1 MKKHISTK
9 FKNVVEEILAL
20 IKNTKLEITAII
32 ISIVVVV
39 LKLDN
44 KLNLKDYFTSD
55 RLNGIAAFFAIT
67 IGVYIAVVTIL
78 ATSEPA
84 ISKNILKKKLDKKL
98 INIIIVGI
106 VENISA
112 AGIAMFIPMNV
123 ITRYILFVFIIISIL
138 SFVKFIILLLLLFK
152 GNLNQMAKD
161 IDSRDRYENEIYNCL
176 NKIANGVEKNLK

>member
-55 RLNGIAAFFAIT
+55 RLNGIAAF
-67 IGVYIAVVTIL
+67 L
-78 ATSEPA
+78 
-84 ISKNILKKKLDKKL
+84 
-98 INIIIVGI
+98 
-106 VENISA
+106 
-112 AGIAMFIPMNV
+112 
-123 ITRYILFVFIIISIL
+123 
-138 SFVKFIILLLLLFK
+138 
-152 GNLNQMAKD
+152 Q
-161 IDSRDRYENEIYNCL
+161 
-176 NKIANGVEKNLK
+176 

>member
-78 ATSEPA
+78 ATSELA

-123 ITRYILFVFIIISIL
+123 ITRYIL